1 MESYRTIETRGEG
14 SYEEKKSR
22 FLGVA
27 FPTKTEEEVQAAL
40 QEEKKKYYDAKHHC
54 YACIL
59 GEKGEL
65 RRFSDDG
72 EPQGTAGKP
81 ILTVLEGQNLRNVC
95 IIVTRYFGGTLLGT
109 GGLTRAYG
117 EVAKRAVE
125 AAGPLVMQPGKILR
139 ITMDYSLLDRV
150 NWYLKKQEI
159 QTLTTAYAEKAREE
173 ILVREDQLPALT
185 SFLSQTGSGSIQADI
200 IKEGFFGFG
209 ET

>member
-14 SYEEKKSR
+14 SYVEKKSR

-27 FPTKTEEEVQAAL
+27 IPTRTEEEVQAAL

-59 GEKGEL
+59 GEEGEL

-81 ILTVLEGQNLRNVC
+81 ILTVLEGQNLRKVC

-159 QTLTTAYAEKAREE
+159 KTLTNAYTEKAREE

>member
-27 FPTKTEEEVQAAL
+27 IPTKTEEEVQAAL

-117 EVAKRAVE
+117 RLQSAPWRRPV
-125 AAGPLVMQPGKILR
+125 PLSC
-139 ITMDYSLLDRV
+139 SLEKSSALP
-150 NWYLKKQEI
+150 W
-159 QTLTTAYAEKAREE
+159 TT
-173 ILVREDQLPALT
+173 PC
-185 SFLSQTGSGSIQADI
+185 STG
-200 IKEGFFGFG
+200 
-209 ET
+209 

>member
-27 FPTKTEEEVQAAL
+27 IPTKTEEEVQAAL

-117 EVAKRAVE
+117 EAAKRAVE

-159 QTLTTAYAEKAREE
+159 KTLTTAYTEKAREE